1 MSKLTPR
8 QVAVAIGV
16 ELSLM
21 SSADSSV
28 FEKRVYASLGDLAV
42 GDGSFTLNLVNVL
55 YEFLCTCGDFSKT
68 EFAQATFDSMYNT
81 RVPKEDFDVKYHL
94 TGKEAKLTVDEANL
108 SQLIKTWILMMSEMF
123 YRFFYTYDPST
134 KDASKAYYTVLHD
147 TTKRK
152 RTCEDFLYFLNCI
165 RPIYAQLCMISAD
178 KSEIHSIFSKAAA
191 EAKAIA
197 EKRRE
202 KREAMRTK
210 LTGKKF
216 EKKSPAK
223 KETVQA
229 APKPQITLAE
239 RMKQLDSNLKKIQEP
254 SEKVVVVIPP
264 PPPSVWKKTWAK
276 KEEATAPA
284 AAAAAATAPA
294 ENESESDS
302 EEVEPVVVVEKAES
316 DGEGEF
322 VVVNSRKAK
331 IPTVIVQ
338 VKKNSTGRTHRIF
351 STMNK
356 KQ

>member
-42 GDGSFTLNLVNVL
+42 GDGSFSLNLVNVL

-123 YRFFYTYDPST
+123 HRFFYTYDPST

-202 KREAMRTK
+202 KRESMRTK
-210 LTGKKF
+210 LSGKGA
-216 EKKSPAK
+216 AK
-223 KETVQA
+223 KTPVTKDA
-229 APKPQITLAE
+229 IVRKPQITLAE

-254 SEKVVVVIPP
+254 STAVIVVPP
-264 PPPSVWKKTWAK
+264 PPPSVWKKAWT
-276 KEEATAPA
+276 KEAPA
-284 AAAAAATAPA
+284 PAPA

-302 EEVEPVVVVEKAES
+302 EEAEPVVVLVEKAES

-331 IPTVIVQ
+331 IPTVIVE